1 MASAGGCGDINDY
14 LKVRNVPCA
23 PESVICPVFPMNCL
37 AKIPLHPPTRTM
49 PPPSSS
55 SLLSCNSH
63 KNEHHSPRLGSLARR
78 RSPPSEN
85 ASRTR
90 RLAAGQS
97 RHSRTSRCTGEF
109 HHWELQNQIPRI
121 PGPIPSSSL
130 QENTFAIIGSA
141 RRERW
146 AWNSFATRGCPSKHK
161 KPIAPY
167 TRHVHLTHKR

>member
-1 MASAGGCGDINDY
+1 MTGGYRRAVSSSVSPLLVRHDGGLLVQGKGDM
-14 LKVRNVPCA
+14 LPQSGAR
-23 PESVICPVFPMNCL
+23 
-37 AKIPLHPPTRTM
+37 PLPPM